1 MKAEASPM
9 YGQSDNYGSPAS
21 DAFGDDDLAEIDAVL
36 DADDEEEDEYGAIL
50 GIGKG
55 GGVLGIALGEK
66 AQRNKIERILGKLKK
81 FYEQG
86 KLDKAQ
92 RYAKSLSKVNLIQ
105 KKGYTTPEIAAWVDF
120 AQTGDEGALSEALE
134 GIAWTGDTEIED
146 DESDVQGEVYDAGGE
161 QVRSHR
167 GPGRKLPPGFRPRGY
182 SVWAPVRK
190 ARWLRRHPRAA
201 SVRLPVDPGP
211 MPGRGRR
218 GGAGTASSAAGVRGG
233 SLFRPVIRPKVVRPV
248 VRPSLTSSV
257 RPFSPRPPAPRP
269 APAPYARPARAAAY
283 NLGAS
288 TRPGS
293 IRSAFRA
300 GRASRYGLEDAVE
313 EGVQEFGAMIG
324 ADAFRN
330 LQGKATLDKASLFED
345 DMDDEIEGIDS
356 DEDLD
361 LDDDGDD
368 DEYGAYIA
376 SYGGDED
383 DDDDDFGAYV
393 PQFGAVFRRDIDER
407 LESARKRYERLR
419 AKETDEE
426 KVQEAWQDYQ
436 RLVKALQK
444 AAELPTAQRSA
455 PSLARAWGRQV
466 EDAGSPEDYAE
477 PEETVFRLGGRVADA
492 DLEDDLD
499 DLDEAV

>member
-1 MKAEASPM
+1 M

-21 DAFGDDDLAEIDAVL
+21 DAFGDDDLADIDAVL

-55 GGVLGIALGEK
+55 GSVLGIAIGDK
-66 AQRNKIERILGKLKK
+66 AQKNKIERILGKLKK

-92 RYAKSLSKVNLIQ
+92 RYAESLSKVNLIE
-105 KKGYTTPEIAAWVDF
+105 KKGYTTPEVAAWVDF
-120 AQTGDEGALSEALE
+120 AKTGDEGALSEALE
-134 GIAWTGDTEIED
+134 GIAWTGDTEFED
-146 DESDVQGEVYDAGGE
+146 EADVQGDVYDAGGE
-161 QVRSHR
+161 PVRSHR

-182 SVWAPVRK
+182 SVWAPARK
-190 ARWLRRHPRAA
+190 AGWLRRHPRAA

-218 GGAGTASSAAGVRGG
+218 GGAGASSAAGVRGG
-233 SLFRPVIRPKVVRPV
+233 ALFYPVTRPARSVGRPAGFSPAVRPV
-248 VRPSLTSSV
+248 GRPAGFSSAA
-257 RPFSPRPPAPRP
+257 RPFSPRPSPYVRP
-269 APAPYARPARAAAY
+269 AKSAAY

-288 TRPGS
+288 TRPGMPG

-300 GRASRYGLEDAVE
+300 GRSSRYGLEEAVE
-313 EGVQEFGAMIG
+313 DGVQEFGAMIG

-330 LQGKATLDKASLFED
+330 LQGKATLDKDSLFED
-345 DMDDEIEGIDS
+345 DMDDELEGIDS

-361 LDDDGDD
+361 LDDGD

-383 DDDDDFGAYV
+383 DDDNYGAYV